1 MKVFLTGATGYVGG
15 AVARALALAGHDI
28 VALAHREGAE
38 EELAAAGYATVAGDL
53 TDPGALSMAA
63 RNAEAVVHA
72 ASTDGA
78 EAAVVDEA
86 ATRAMVGALEGS
98 DTPFLYTSGIWVIG
112 ETEGPAEEDTPLN
125 PASVSAWREEL
136 EAWLVGAA
144 DRGVRTVVIRPGI
157 LYGRKGGIPA
167 MMARGELPVIGDG
180 DNRWPLIHAGDV
192 GRLYAA
198 ALERAPAGS
207 ILHGV
212 AEHVKMRDLGARLGA
227 GTISYDEAL
236 ERFGGLAEALVLDQV
251 IDSTWTR
258 GLLHWRPQEPGVL
271 EVPVSELG

>member
-1 MKVFLTGATGYVGG
+1 MKVFVTGATGYLGG

-38 EELAAAGYATVAGDL
+38 EELVAAGYATVAGDL
-53 TDPGALSMAA
+53 TDLHALSASA

-72 ASTDGA
+72 ASTGGA
-78 EAAVVDEA
+78 EAAVVDES

-98 DTPFLYTSGIWVIG
+98 EKPFLYTSGVWVVG
-112 ETEGPAEEDTPLN
+112 ETEGPAEEDTSLN

-136 EAWLVGAA
+136 EKWLVGAS

-212 AEHVKMRDLGARLGA
+212 AEHVKVRDVGARLGA
-227 GTISYDEAL
+227 GTMSYDEAL
-236 ERFGGLAEALVLDQV
+236 ERFGEFAEALVLDQV
-251 IDSTWTR
+251 IDSSWTR
-258 GLLHWRPQEPGVL
+258 GLLHWRPQEPGIL
-271 EVPVSELG
+271 EVPVSDLG